1 MEAHDIQH
9 GNQVAIL
16 PGRDFDARKFGYN
29 KIIAESDQF
38 TFYFVKKSQN
48 LKK

>member
-1 MEAHDIQH
+1 MTTHNIEP

-16 PGRDFDARKFGYN
+16 EGKDFDARKFGHN
-29 KIIAESDQF
+29 KMVASSDQF
-38 TFYFVKKSQN
+38 IFYFVKKSQN